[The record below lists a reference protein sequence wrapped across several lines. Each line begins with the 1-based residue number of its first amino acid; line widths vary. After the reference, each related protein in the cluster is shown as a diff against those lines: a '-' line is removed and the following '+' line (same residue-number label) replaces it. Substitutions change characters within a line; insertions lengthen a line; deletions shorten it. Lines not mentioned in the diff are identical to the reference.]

1 MHPLNTTITN
11 TILSNRGSGPHQLRS
26 KAAGQHCRRHHSFC
40 RHSPWKAK
48 GRACRHSDHRTSGIF
63 TYRHLTVAA
72 TAPTCM
78 SDAHDSASAAQ
89 HHVFLS
95 LPFTAIFHP
104 LSVLPT
110 LRRRRLP
117 KLALSSAHMPS
128 ILPVSQ
134 GNGSGSSEALLLAH
148 TSTPPTSFLPLG
160 AEALRLFDMHSFNDN
175 GSQPSSDPAS
185 EGVESHHR
193 GVRTLQWLSE
203 GALAAPAESPT
214 ANVLPSA
221 PSHDDVSGLS
231 DATDAAVRASHFF
244 VPTAAT
250 TLASTESPARCVGV
264 LSSPLPPAFALPIVL
279 PATPLGKDNLS
290 CPSHSYSCSMSIPS
304 SQLAFSPFPHRLS
317 TLRPTMVA
325 CDLAHGIEQEAV
337 QRRHSQSALPNTVAH
352 ELLLSTGCTAE
363 PAMSAVLSA
372 ARRNSSYIS
381 GTTMQGSFSITED
394 GVGGSDGGVTA
405 TAETPLMQFNT
416 SRGTTFSG
424 IVASTATTTASTTP
438 YTSPSLT
445 ATRRCSSASALME
458 HTATF
463 LNKNCISVNAGAAA
477 AAEAALLSTP
487 SQSPLCPPYAFSA
500 TASEM
505 QSNGNEDNGEAAA
518 TAVSMAVGSAIPSVC
533 RLLTAPATGA
543 RREHLFWC
551 PSSSSDVNLQSRRT
565 AEYDKAMRAVQRQ
578 EVWAEK
584 TTAGREELRRQL
596 EAHVFAKHH
605 HWAERL
611 CKDAPARQLLLTPS
625 LPEQKL
631 LSAEVVLISDDGKS
645 SAHSTAAATAITIA
659 GGIPPPPAS
668 FPPLI
673 GTPLSFM
680 GCGRDTAT
688 LPKVHVPR
696 STPSEAPGDEQDAAS
711 VGSPVEREDVESSA
725 VDEEAGLTQPQW
737 RPSRGEAR
745 DSALLPLDTPRSR
758 VSVSSW
764 GSSLS
769 YEMALLAAARMSG

>member
-1 MHPLNTTITN
+1 MQPLNTTTTS

-40 RHSPWKAK
+40 HHSPWKAK
-48 GRACRHSDHRTSGIF
+48 GCACRHSDHRTSGIF

-95 LPFTAIFHP
+95 LSFTAIFHT
-104 LSVLPT
+104 LSMPPT

-117 KLALSSAHMPS
+117 KLALLLSTHACHPAS
-128 ILPVSQ
+128 IS
-134 GNGSGSSEALLLAH
+134 GKRGSSEALLPAH
-148 TSTPPTSFLPLG
+148 TSTPPTSFLLLG
-160 AEALRLFDMHSFNDN
+160 AEALRLFDMHSFTDN
-175 GSQPSSDPAS
+175 GSQPSSGPAS

-214 ANVLPSA
+214 ANVLPST

-231 DATDAAVRASHFF
+231 DATDTAVRASHFF

-250 TLASTESPARCVGV
+250 TLASTESPARCVDV

-290 CPSHSYSCSMSIPS
+290 CPSPSYSCSMSIPS
-304 SQLAFSPFPHRLS
+304 SPLAFSPFPHRLS

-337 QRRHSQSALPNTVAH
+337 QRRQSQSALPNTVAP

-363 PAMSAVLSA
+363 PVMSAVLSA
-372 ARRNSSYIS
+372 ARRTSSYIS
-381 GTTMQGSFSITED
+381 GTTMQGSFSLTED
-394 GVGGSDGGVTA
+394 GVGGSDGGATA
-405 TAETPLMQFNT
+405 TAETPLLQFNT

-458 HTATF
+458 HTTTF

-477 AAEAALLSTP
+477 GAALLSTP
-487 SQSPLCPPYAFSA
+487 QSPLCPPYAFSA

-518 TAVSMAVGSAIPSVC
+518 TAVSMAVGSAIPSVY
-533 RLLTAPATGA
+533 RLLAAPATGA
-543 RREHLFWC
+543 RREHLSWC
-551 PSSSSDVNLQSRRT
+551 PSSSSDANLQSKRT

-578 EVWAEK
+578 EVWAER

-596 EAHVFAKHH
+596 EAHVCAKHHH

-611 CKDAPARQLLLTPS
+611 CKDAPTRQLLLTPS
-625 LPEQKL
+625 LPEQQL
-631 LSAEVVLISDDGKS
+631 LSAEVVLVSNDGKS

-659 GGIPPPPAS
+659 GGILPPPAS
-668 FPPLI
+668 FPRLI

-696 STPSEAPGDEQDAAS
+696 STPSEAPDDEQDAAS

-725 VDEEAGLTQPQW
+725 VDEAAGLTQPQW